1 MNPTSFFSSKLNN
14 KRRVMYKAVILMN
27 ENSISRI
34 FSTVVDAERWLDSEN
49 NNLERTSYI
58 QELDQD
64 YKVKDWFYYTK

>member
-1 MNPTSFFSSKLNN
+1 
-14 KRRVMYKAVILMN
+14 MYKAVILMN

-34 FSTVVDAERWLDSEN
+34 FSTVADAERWLDSEN